1 MPPTASHGAVD
12 RIDRRLGFLF
22 AAFLALLL
30 LAAGRAA
37 YLGLF
42 RSAALSAAA
51 NEQQVQRVTIPAV
64 RGTITDRNGVALA
77 LSESADEVIA
87 DPLLIADPHRAAAQL
102 APLLGLD
109 ARRVFA
115 ALTKSR
121 TQYSPIA
128 DNVPTAAGSRIIK
141 LGING
146 ISLKPVERRIY
157 PRDTAAAQV
166 LGWVG
171 AGGAGS
177 GGLEY
182 EFNHKLAG
190 VGGLR
195 RVVTD
200 PYGQAL
206 EVDNVRR
213 MQTGKTLRL
222 TISAPL
228 QAEVEQVLAGVG
240 AQYRPVGA
248 TAIVA
253 NPQNGQILALGNWP
267 AMNSNDVGATPF
279 AATENQAV
287 GMSYEPGSTF
297 KAITV
302 AGALQDG
309 LVTPATTFDVPPD
322 LAPYGHVIT
331 DAEAHGYET
340 LSVADILKVSSNIG
354 ADLIAQR
361 MGQNNFGS
369 WVNRF
374 GFGRPTGV
382 DLPGEQRGIVPPVS
396 QYSGLSIYN
405 LPFGQGLEVTPMQMV
420 QAYSAIAD
428 GGILHRPEIVESVGG
443 KAVRRPAGRRIISS
457 QVAGELRDM
466 LRGVFGDGG
475 TASGAQIPGYDLA
488 GKTGTANIAIN
499 GHYSNTEFVASFIG
513 MVPASNPKLVVAV
526 VVNRPQNAIY
536 GGTVAAPAFQ
546 KIVSWAVPYLGI
558 NPCPAPCPGSAQNPV
573 TASHP

>member
-1 MPPTASHGAVD
+1 MPPTASRRTAD
-12 RIDRRLGFLF
+12 QIDRRVGILF
-22 AAFLALLL
+22 VGFLALLV

-51 NEQQVQRVTIPAV
+51 NEQQVERVTIPAV
-64 RGTITDRNGVALA
+64 RGTITDRNGVVLA
-77 LSESADEVIA
+77 LSESADDVIA
-87 DPLLIADPHRAAAQL
+87 DPMLITDPRQVAARL
-102 APLLGLD
+102 APMLGLGGQ
-109 ARRVFA
+109 RVLA
-115 ALTKSR
+115 ALTK
-121 TQYSPIA
+121 TGTGYSPIA
-128 DNVPTAAGSRIIK
+128 DDVPTATGSQIIK

-146 ISLKPVERRIY
+146 ISLKPVERRVY
-157 PRDTAAAQV
+157 PRNTAAAQV

-171 AGGAGS
+171 GGGGGG

-182 EFNHKLAG
+182 EFNRQLAG
-190 VGGLR
+190 ANGLR
-195 RVVTD
+195 KVVTD

-206 EVDNVRR
+206 EVDNVRK
-213 MQTGKTLRL
+213 MQTGRTLRL

-240 AQYRPVGA
+240 SQYSPVGA

-267 AMNSNDVGATPF
+267 SMNSNDVGATPF
-279 AATENQAV
+279 DATENQAV

-302 AGALQDG
+302 AGAMQDG
-309 LVTPATTFDVPPD
+309 LVTPDSTFDVPPD

-361 MGQNNFGS
+361 MGQTNFAS

-374 GFGRPTGV
+374 GFGSRTGV
-382 DLPGEQRGIVPPVS
+382 DLPGEQRGVVPPVS

-420 QAYSAIAD
+420 QAYDAIAN
-428 GGILHRPEIVESVGG
+428 GGILHSPQIVESVGG
-443 KAVRRPAGRRIISS
+443 RDVRRPRGKRVISS
-457 QVAGELRDM
+457 SVAAELRDM

-488 GKTGTANIAIN
+488 GKTGTANIAVN

-513 MVPASNPKLVVAV
+513 MVPASDPKLVVAV
-526 VVNRPQNAIY
+526 VVNQPQNAIY

-558 NPCPAPCPGSAQNPV
+558 NPCPAPCPASAQNPV
-573 TASHP
+573 AASTP

>member
-1 MPPTASHGAVD
+1 
-12 RIDRRLGFLF
+12 
-22 AAFLALLL
+22 
-30 LAAGRAA
+30 
-37 YLGLF
+37 
-42 RSAALSAAA
+42 
-51 NEQQVQRVTIPAV
+51 QQVERVTIPAV
-64 RGTITDRNGVALA
+64 RGTITDRSGVVLA

-87 DPLLIADPHRAAAQL
+87 DPMLITDPRKVAARL
-102 APLLGLD
+102 APMLGLGGY
-109 ARRVFA
+109 RVLA
-115 ALTKSR
+115 ALTKSG
-121 TQYSPIA
+121 TGYSPIA
-128 DNVPTAAGSRIIK
+128 DNVPTATGSQIMK

-146 ISLKPVERRIY
+146 ISLKAVERRVY

-171 AGGAGS
+171 GGGTGG

-182 EFNHKLAG
+182 QFNRQLAG
-190 VGGLR
+190 ANGLR

-206 EVDNVRR
+206 EVDNVRK

-228 QAEVEQVLAGVG
+228 QAEVEQILAGVG

-253 NPQNGQILALGNWP
+253 NPQNGQVLALGNWP
-267 AMNSNDVGATPF
+267 SMNSNDVGATPF
-279 AATENQAV
+279 GTTENQAV

-309 LVTPATTFDVPPD
+309 LVTPDSTFDVPPD

-361 MGQNNFGS
+361 MGQTNFAG

-374 GFGRPTGV
+374 GFGSRTGV
-382 DLPGEQRGIVPPVS
+382 DLPGEQSGIVPPVS

-420 QAYSAIAD
+420 QAYDVIAN
-428 GGILHRPEIVESVGG
+428 GGILRSPQIVESVGG
-443 KAVRRPAGRRIISS
+443 TARRTPPGKRVISGH
-457 QVAGELRDM
+457 VAAELRDM
-466 LRGVFGDGG
+466 LRGVFADGG

-488 GKTGTANIAIN
+488 GKTGTASIAVN

-513 MVPASNPKLVVAV
+513 MVPASDPKLVVAV
-526 VVNRPQNAIY
+526 VVNQPQNAIY

-558 NPCPAPCPGSAQNPV
+558 NPCPAPCPSSAQNSV
-573 TASHP
+573 TASTP

>member
-1 MPPTASHGAVD
+1 MPPTANRRAID
-12 RIDRRLGFLF
+12 QIDRRVGILF
-22 AAFLALLL
+22 AAFLTLLV

-51 NEQQVQRVTIPAV
+51 NEQQVERVTIPAV
-64 RGTITDRNGVALA
+64 RGTITDRSGVVLA
-77 LSESADEVIA
+77 LSESADDVIA
-87 DPLLIADPHRAAAQL
+87 DPMLITDPRQAAAQL
-102 APLLGLD
+102 APLLGVGGHQVL
-109 ARRVFA
+109 A
-115 ALTKSR
+115 ALTKSG
-121 TQYSPIA
+121 TGYSPIA
-128 DNVPTAAGSRIIK
+128 DNVPTATGSRIMK

-146 ISLKPVERRIY
+146 ISLNPVERRVY

-171 AGGAGS
+171 GNGAGG

-182 EFNHKLAG
+182 EFNHQLAG

-206 EVDNVRR
+206 EVDNLRK

-228 QAEVEQVLAGVG
+228 QAEVDQVLAGVG

-253 NPQNGQILALGNWP
+253 DPQNGQILALGSWP
-267 AMNSNDVGATPF
+267 SMNSNDVGATPF
-279 AATENQAV
+279 DATEDQAI

-309 LVTPATTFDVPPD
+309 VVTPDTTFDVPPD
-322 LAPYGHVIT
+322 LDPYGHVIQ

-361 MGQNNFGS
+361 EGQNNFAS
-369 WVNRF
+369 WVDRF
-374 GFGRPTGV
+374 GFGKPTRV
-382 DLPGEQRGIVPPVS
+382 ALPGEQRGIVPPAS

-420 QAYSAIAD
+420 QAYDAIAD
-428 GGILHRPEIVESVGG
+428 GGILRSPQIVESVGG
-443 KAVRRPAGRRIISS
+443 GAVGRPAGKRIISS
-457 QVAGELRDM
+457 NVAAELRDM

-488 GKTGTANIAIN
+488 GKTGTANIAVD
-499 GHYSNTEFVASFIG
+499 GKYSSTEFVASFIG

-526 VVNRPQNAIY
+526 VVNQPQGAIY

-558 NPCPAPCPGSAQNPV
+558 NPCPAPCPASADNSV
-573 TASHP
+573 TASTP